1 MIKQTYSSLKAAL
14 RIAPVMIGYAIGDDD
29 KSEFYYYKSGIF
41 SSKNCGNYIDH
52 LMIAIGYGF

>member
-29 KSEFYYYKSGIF
+29 KSEFY
-41 SSKNCGNYIDH
+41 
-52 LMIAIGYGF
+52 